1 MERNLEPVKPRRR
14 YDATQRRS
22 QARATRRAVLETAGQ
37 LFAARGYG
45 RTSMRDIA
53 AAAGVSVETLYG
65 YFRTKAG
72 LLKELLDVTVAGDD
86 EPVAVPDRDPIQAIR
101 SDPDGRGKLTRYA
114 AFLSQVQARLAPMSQ
129 VMRNAADADDDVAAL
144 WAGLGEQRLAGMT
157 MFAEHLAGA
166 GLLAPGLTVEQARDE
181 LWALG
186 AAEVYYLL
194 VCQRGWPPDRYR
206 DWLADIWANRL
217 LADPG

>member
-1 MERNLEPVKPRRR
+1 MMERNLEPVKPRRR
-14 YDATQRRS
+14 YNAAQRRA
-22 QARATRRAVLETAGQ
+22 QAGATRRAVLDTAGQ

-86 EPVAVPDRDPIQAIR
+86 EPVALPDRAPIQAIR

-114 AFLSQVQARLAPMSQ
+114 AFLSQVQARLAPLFQ
-129 VMRNAADADDDVAAL
+129 VIR
-144 WAGLGEQRLAGMT
+144 EQPTPTKAWPCCGPSSAT
-157 MFAEHLAGA
+157 S
-166 GLLAPGLTVEQARDE
+166 
-181 LWALG
+181 
-186 AAEVYYLL
+186 
-194 VCQRGWPPDRYR
+194 GWS
-206 DWLADIWANRL
+206 A
-217 LADPG
+217 